1 MYKKKVLVSI
11 ISILVLFGAILISI
25 GVKSNQD
32 ITNEQEIKKTV
43 IGALKIWEK
52 LVFPSEY
59 TKSPEIKIPAEVIE
73 KKIKEVTDECKK
85 YFSSKSGW
93 LANRLEVYRNAVLA
107 EAYPSSSIRTAE
119 DKINDI
125 KFLEIKINGDT
136 AMVVVDVY
144 EENKAVL
151 SGLDESKIPPAE
163 LNKIN
168 NIDIYKITSGK
179 EEDIIKKKKEIEEQ
193 IKKLPKKTFLINR
206 DAVIRYYYNLAK
218 ENGEWKITSENLD
231 YHPGY
236 KPQN

>member
-1 MYKKKVLVSI
+1 M
-11 ISILVLFGAILISI
+11 
-25 GVKSNQD
+25 
-32 ITNEQEIKKTV
+32 
-43 IGALKIWEK
+43 
-52 LVFPSEY
+52 
-59 TKSPEIKIPAEVIE
+59 
-73 KKIKEVTDECKK
+73 
-85 YFSSKSGW
+85 
-93 LANRLEVYRNAVLA
+93 LA

-168 NIDIYKITSGK
+168 NIDIYKTTSGK

-231 YHPGY
+231 YHPG
-236 KPQN
+236 PQN